1 MNLVL
6 SGFKVCKLISLF
18 CALFITISV
27 LQFIQEMASVKETE
41 APLQTSKNCIGMPLA
56 FKCLQGQNIHY
67 FILALSILTALHV
80 QVVNLQQETAG
91 LNRLSQH

>member
-1 MNLVL
+1 
-6 SGFKVCKLISLF
+6 
-18 CALFITISV
+18 
-27 LQFIQEMASVKETE
+27 MASVKETE

-56 FKCLQGQNIHY
+56 FKCLQGQSIHY